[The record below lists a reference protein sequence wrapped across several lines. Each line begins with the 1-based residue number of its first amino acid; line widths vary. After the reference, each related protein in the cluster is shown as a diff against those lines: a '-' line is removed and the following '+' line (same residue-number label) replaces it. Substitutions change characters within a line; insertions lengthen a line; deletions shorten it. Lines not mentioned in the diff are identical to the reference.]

1 MWLLCVGEITRIAAR
16 RRPRTAPLNRI
27 FPIKDEISAALMCL
41 KAELLFEAGI
51 IDVDEM
57 SAVIERAAAVLD
69 QLPKEAA

>member
-1 MWLLCVGEITRIAAR
+1 
-16 RRPRTAPLNRI
+16 LNIDLI

>member
-1 MWLLCVGEITRIAAR
+1 
-16 RRPRTAPLNRI
+16 LNIDLI

-51 IDVDEM
+51 IDTDEM

>member
-1 MWLLCVGEITRIAAR
+1 M
-16 RRPRTAPLNRI
+16 APLTCMRHELDIDLI

-51 IDVDEM
+51 IDADEM

-69 QLPKEAA
+69 QLPKQAA

>member
-1 MWLLCVGEITRIAAR
+1 MRDE
-16 RRPRTAPLNRI
+16 LNIDLI

-51 IDVDEM
+51 IDADEM